1 MFTFNDH
8 SRLKNWHAEFSPSQ
22 PQWLRYDDEKLL
34 LRHENNR
41 AAEMGT
47 RLHDWAKETI
57 DLKIK
62 QPRSKKTLSSYV
74 NDAIGFDM
82 TTEQKLIYS
91 EYFGGTADSICF
103 DGKVLRIHDLKT
115 GVTPANM
122 EQLLVYAAIFC
133 LEYGYKPENIET
145 HLRIYQNDEILY
157 HDPAPEEI
165 REIMNNIVHKNKV
178 LMHADAREV

>member
-8 SRLKNWHAEFSPSQ
+8 RHLKNWHAEFSASQ
-22 PQWLRYDDEKLL
+22 PHWLRYDDETLL

-47 RLHDWAKETI
+47 RLHAWAKETI

-62 QPRSKKTLSSYV
+62 QPRSKKTLPSYV

-82 TTEQKLIYS
+82 TTEVTLVYS
-91 EYFGGTADSICF
+91 EYFGGTADAICF

-115 GVTPANM
+115 GVTPAKM
-122 EQLLVYAAIFC
+122 DQLMVYAAVFC
-133 LEYGYKPENIET
+133 LEYGVKPETIET

-157 HDPAPEEI
+157 HDPASEEI
-165 REIMNNIVHKNKV
+165 REIMNIILHHNKV
-178 LMHADAREV
+178 LSRADAKEV

>member
-8 SRLKNWHAEFSPSQ
+8 HRLKDCHSELSPSQ
-22 PQWLRYDDEKLL
+22 SHWLRYDDDKLRA
-34 LRHENNR
+34 RHETR
-41 AAEMGT
+41 MAAEMGSK
-47 RLHDWAKETI
+47 LHKWAKDTI

-62 QPRSKKTLSSYV
+62 QPRSKKTLPSYV

-82 TTEQKLIYS
+82 STEVVLFYS
-91 EYFGGTADSICF
+91 EYCFGTADTICF

-115 GVTPANM
+115 GIAPASM

-133 LEYGYKPENIET
+133 LEYGYKPETIEI

-165 REIMNNIVHKNKV
+165 RDVMNVIVHHSKV